1 MKLWFLVNLILSIV
15 WYSRNKSLETKSY
28 YLSKLIN
35 NSKGSEKMDA
45 ESQWSIYVKDKH
57 FNTKLGWTCI
67 LSWFISLGVKNVL
80 N

>member
-1 MKLWFLVNLILSIV
+1 
-15 WYSRNKSLETKSY
+15 
-28 YLSKLIN
+28 
-35 NSKGSEKMDA
+35 MDA